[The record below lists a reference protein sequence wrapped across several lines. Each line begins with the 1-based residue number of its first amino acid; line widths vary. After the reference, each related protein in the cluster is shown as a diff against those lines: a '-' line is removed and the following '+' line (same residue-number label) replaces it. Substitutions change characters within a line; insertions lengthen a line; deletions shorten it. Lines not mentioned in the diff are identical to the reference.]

1 MDYTEVS
8 ITVEPKH
15 PWAEIILQ
23 DLADIGFD
31 SFVEEPEKV
40 LAYIPDEDFKE
51 KDLETLVQAY
61 KEKEVTVSY
70 SIKKI
75 PTQNWNETWENEYK
89 AITIGKELLIR
100 APFHEDDGSY
110 KLSIEIQPQMSF
122 GTGHHQTTFLL
133 SQTLLNLDLKG
144 KKVLDVGTGTGILG
158 IIASK
163 QGASSV
169 FGNDIDELSIENAIE
184 NRDRNKI
191 ENFLIKK
198 GSIEIVPNEEYDVII
213 ANINRNVLIEQME
226 DYSRLCKNNGTLL
239 LSGFYE
245 DDIIAIVNV
254 AENYGF
260 NLKEILTKET
270 WAVLKLEK
278 V

>member
-163 QGASSV
+163 RGASSV